1 MNRERIIW
9 VCIFYCGMMIDSCME
24 SYGEKIWDYI
34 CYYEMMKE
42 IFMGNLGEIIWD
54 CI

>member
-1 MNRERIIW
+1 MNKERIIW
-9 VCIFYCGMMIDSCME
+9 VCIFYCDMMIDSCME

-54 CI
+54 FI